1 MIASALRQAAIVVV
15 TLTALCACV
24 GVAPVGQQRDGA
36 PDYLSWPQ
44 AQSDLKPDPK
54 VRYGVLP
61 NGMRY
66 ERMRNGEPQN
76 SASLRFRIAAGSLQ
90 EADNQK
96 GLAHFLEHMAFN
108 GSKHFAEGEAVKALQ
123 RKGLAFGPHTNARTG
138 LQDTVYVLELPEVD
152 DGTVDTALRFM
163 RDIADGLN
171 LAPDAIDRERG
182 VIMSEERQG
191 DSPERRAF
199 KDRWRLTYSGHQAAD
214 RLPIGDMQIIRT
226 VSRETIADFY
236 GRYYRPERATMV
248 IVGQIDVDAVEAKIK
263 ASFSD
268 WQRGTQRDGP
278 YGSVDRASL
287 RSTQHVEANLPD
299 DAVVAWLSD
308 PDDAADATMTRRE
321 RDIREVG
328 FAVLN
333 RRLGRV
339 ARQANAPFV
348 SAAASRG
355 VLRGVATVT
364 AVSLNARPG
373 KWQPGLAAL
382 EQELRRTL
390 QYGVRQDE
398 IDREVTVYKAQLNDA
413 VARADTRYDQPL
425 AETMIDN
432 LAQRRVF
439 TSPGDD
445 AALYEQSVD
454 GLTAATVTEALRRS
468 FKGDP
473 SFIFVSSGEPIGGGD
488 EAVRSAYLAA
498 HAAPVVATTEAK
510 VKDFPYTQF
519 GQAGA
524 VAKREE
530 VSDLGVT
537 LIRFANGVRLNV
549 KPTPFEKD
557 AIAVKVRFDGGY
569 LALPKQR
576 VGLYWAL
583 PFAFIEGGLKQLTTE
598 ELEQALAG
606 RIANADLSLD
616 EGAFEFSGSTNHR
629 DFALQL
635 QLLAAFATAPAYR
648 GDGLSRLQ
656 GAAEN
661 YLKQYSSSPGRVLAR
676 ETSGLLR
683 SNDPR
688 WRFPTLRQI
697 QSITMAD
704 AEAVMA
710 PALRS
715 APIEITIA
723 GDIDV
728 ETAIAGV
735 ASTFGALPPRGPEVR
750 RPRDVHFPDKSA
762 RLQFAHEGRADQA
775 VAYVAWPA
783 PDFASN
789 PRQARTIVLMRDMI
803 KVRLNDEFRE
813 KQGATYSPFAS
824 SWASGVIP
832 GFGYVAAGSE
842 TPPAQVEAFYKT
854 LDLIVTDLRK
864 GNFDDDLIERA
875 RRPIIEAA
883 LKDRRTNNYW
893 ANALE
898 RAQSEAWTL
907 SAIRNFQTDMGT
919 IRKDE
924 IVAAATRFLV
934 NERRVDVRVLPHQ

>member
-1 MIASALRQAAIVVV
+1 MIAAAMRRVAAIVLALV
-15 TLTALCACV
+15 TLGACV
-24 GVAPVGQQRDGA
+24 GVAPTGPQSGA
-36 PDYLSWPQ
+36 APAYLSWPQ
-44 AQSDLKPDPK
+44 EQSDLKPDPK

-66 ERMRNGEPQN
+66 ELMHNAEPQN

-152 DGTVDTALRFM
+152 DGTIDTALRFM

-199 KDRWRLTYSGHQAAD
+199 NDRWRLTYSGHRAAD

-226 VSRETIADFY
+226 VTRETIADFY

-263 ASFSD
+263 AAFSD
-268 WQRGTQRDGP
+268 WQRGTQRDGS
-278 YGSVDRASL
+278 YGSVNRGKL
-287 RSTQHVEANLPD
+287 RSAQHVEANLPD

-308 PDDAADATMTRRE
+308 PDEAADATLTRRE

-333 RRLGRV
+333 RRLGRI
-339 ARQANAPFV
+339 ARQAGAPFV
-348 SAAASRG
+348 SASASRG
-355 VLRGVATVT
+355 VLRGVATVA
-364 AVSLNARPG
+364 AVSLDARPG
-373 KWQPGLAAL
+373 KWRPGLAAL

-390 QYGVRQDE
+390 EYGVRQDE
-398 IDREVTVYKAQLNDA
+398 IEREISVYKAQLNDA
-413 VARADTRYDQPL
+413 AAKADTRYDQPL
-425 AETMIDN
+425 AEAMIN
-432 LAQRRVF
+432 NFAERRVF

-445 AALYEQSVD
+445 VALYAQSVD
-454 GLTAATVTEALRRS
+454 GLTAAAVTEALRRS
-468 FKGDP
+468 FGGDP
-473 SFIFVSSGEPIGGGD
+473 SFIFVSSGEPIDGGN
-488 EAVRSAYLAA
+488 EAVRSAYAAA
-498 HAAPVVATTEAK
+498 HQAPVAAATEAK
-510 VKDFPYTQF
+510 AKDFPYTQF
-519 GQAGA
+519 GQAGS

-530 VSDLGVT
+530 VEDLGVT

-549 KPTPFEKD
+549 KPTAFEKD
-557 AIAVKVRFDGGY
+557 AVVVKVRFDGGY

-576 VGLYWAL
+576 VGLFWAL

-606 RIANADLSLD
+606 RIVNVDLSLD
-616 EGAFEFSGSTNHR
+616 EGAFEFAGRTNHG
-629 DFALQL
+629 DFELQL
-635 QLLAAFATAPAYR
+635 QLLAAFATEPAYR
-648 GDGLSRLQ
+648 GEGLSRLQ

-688 WRFPTLRQI
+688 WRFPTLSQI
-697 QSITMAD
+697 QAITMGD
-704 AEAVMA
+704 AEAVMT
-710 PALRS
+710 PALRA
-715 APIEITIA
+715 APIEVTIV

-735 ASTFGALPPRGPEVR
+735 ASTFGALPSRGAEVR
-750 RPRDVHFPDKSA
+750 RVRDVRFPDKGA
-762 RLQFAHEGRADQA
+762 RLQFTHEGRADQA
-775 VAYVAWPA
+775 VAYVAWPG

-789 PRQARTIVLMRDMI
+789 QRQARTIVLLRDMI

-832 GFGYVAAGSE
+832 GFGYIAAGSE
-842 TPPAQVEAFYKT
+842 TPPGQVEAFYKT
-854 LDLIVTDLRK
+854 LDLIVTELRS
-864 GNFDDDLIERA
+864 GNFDNDLIERA

-898 RAQSEAWTL
+898 RAQTDTWTRT
-907 SAIRNFQTDMGT
+907 AIRSFQTDMEG
-919 IRKDE
+919 IGKDE
-924 IVAAATRFLV
+924 LVAAANKFLLD
-934 NERRVDVRVLPHQ
+934 RGRIDVRVLPNH

>member
-66 ERMRNGEPQN
+66 ELMRNGEPQN

-90 EADNQK
+90 EADNEK

-287 RSTQHVEANLPD
+287 RSAQHVEANLPD

-635 QLLAAFATAPAYR
+635 QLLAAFAAAPAYR

-688 WRFPTLRQI
+688 WRFPTLPQI

-715 APIEITIA
+715 APIEITIV